1 MEWTVVVDWL
11 VVHARSAGTEVLQN
25 DAGAEERRFIAA

>member
-11 VVHARSAGTEVLQN
+11 VVHARSAGLKSFRMTLVPGNGDL
-25 DAGAEERRFIAA
+25 